1 MKRWHFTFIF
11 FFPFKS
17 NLPFSLLNLCRP
29 VRSVIWRKDY
39 CFIALHWFSVLLCV
53 HLPQTSWLQMHNTK
67 GCVFLP
73 HIDFF
78 SWSIDLASLILIT
91 NQTENRTLFQWLI
104 ALCDT
109 SPDFPSKSDGA
120 FILDAAKNNNSPNP
134 PSLAED
140 VFSPSE
146 ESCGRLNV
154 PSYLLSSQATLA
166 AINEAGQ

>member
-1 MKRWHFTFIF
+1 MQTCPLSHMEEGLLFHCLTLIF
-11 FFPFKS
+11 RVAVRAPAS
-17 NLPFSLLNLCRP
+17 NILATNAQHQRVCFS
-29 VRSVIWRKDY
+29 ST
-39 CFIALHWFSVLLCV
+39 HWF
-53 HLPQTSWLQMHNTK
+53 
-67 GCVFLP
+67 
-73 HIDFF
+73 FF

-120 FILDAAKNNNSPNP
+120 FILDAAKKNNSPNP